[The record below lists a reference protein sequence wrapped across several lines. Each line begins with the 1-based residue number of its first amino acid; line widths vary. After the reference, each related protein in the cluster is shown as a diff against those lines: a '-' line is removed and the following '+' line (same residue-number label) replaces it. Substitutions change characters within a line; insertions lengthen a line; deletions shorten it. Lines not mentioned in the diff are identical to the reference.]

1 MLVILIK
8 AYCVNAV
15 VDIKP
20 IYLNK
25 RYLFQDKI
33 YYLNKI
39 YFCFAKIKFS
49 KHTLYKQ
56 KQPPEVFY
64 KKSVLR
70 DFTKFTGKHLCQSL
84 SFNKVAGLSSATFLK
99 KRLAQ
104 VFSCEFYEIFK
115 NNFFTEHFWTASKL
129 NWSPD

>member
-25 RYLFQDKI
+25 RYLSQDKI

-115 NNFFTEHFWTASKL
+115 NNFFTEHFWTASI
-129 NWSPD
+129 

>member
-39 YFCFAKIKFS
+39 YFRFAKIKFS

-70 DFTKFTGKHLCQSL
+70 AFTKFTGKHLCQSL

-115 NNFFTEHFWTASKL
+115 NNFFTEHFWTASI
-129 NWSPD
+129 

>member
-70 DFTKFTGKHLCQSL
+70 AFTKFTGKHLCQSL

-129 NWSPD
+129 N

>member
-84 SFNKVAGLSSATFLK
+84 SFNKVAGLSSATLLK

-115 NNFFTEHFWTASKL
+115 NNFFTEHFWTASI
-129 NWSPD
+129 

>member
-129 NWSPD
+129 N

>member
-115 NNFFTEHFWTASKL
+115 NNFFTVHFWTASI
-129 NWSPD
+129 

>member
-64 KKSVLR
+64 QKSVLR

-115 NNFFTEHFWTASKL
+115 NNFFTEHFWTASI
-129 NWSPD
+129 

>member
-84 SFNKVAGLSSATFLK
+84 SFNKVAGLSSATLLK

-115 NNFFTEHFWTASKL
+115 NNFFTGHFWTASI
-129 NWSPD
+129 